1 MPKLIRAT
9 MLALVL
15 SVYAQAGDGIMQGG
29 YTNPPP
35 PPPPP
40 ATPSATQGETET
52 EALAEGIIQNDLTA
66 AASQA
71 ALATLRSL
79 LTLF

>member
-1 MPKLIRAT
+1 MAKIIRAT
-9 MLALVL
+9 TLALAL
-15 SVYAQAGDGIMQGG
+15 SAYAQAGIIQYDKEQ
-29 YTNPPP
+29 PP

-40 ATPSATQGETET
+40 AMQSAPQDETET
-52 EALAEGIIQNDLTA
+52 EVLVEGTTEYDLTA

-71 ALATLRSL
+71 ALATLQSL